1 MTTTVSGAGRGAT
14 GSATGSAAGGD
25 APALATISED
35 EAVDLAERIQGVA
48 ARQALINHKLLRL
61 LGDLDAGGGIAW
73 FAGITSTAHW
83 LSWACS
89 MSGGAARE
97 HVRVARA
104 LRAMPLVDALFG
116 EGRLTYSKVR
126 ELTRLAGRVQEQEL
140 CDLATEL
147 TASQLART
155 VRAFRA
161 CDGARL
167 EAESRKRM
175 VWRENLDGTVRL
187 SVCLPAE
194 DAALLR
200 AAVETAVVHERLDPA
215 PDQLPLGSTNAEQ
228 ADALVELARTYLAV
242 GPLAPLDD
250 DRHLV
255 VVQVSAESLAASG
268 VPAGTPD
275 APEAPDAPDAPDAPA
290 TSLVAGTC
298 AIEST
303 GPIEAATASRL
314 ACTASLV
321 GAIVDATGDVLA
333 LGRTRRLASR
343 AQRRAL
349 RIRDHGMCQY
359 PGCGST
365 RHVEAHHRAPWAAG
379 GGTDLDN
386 LVLLCG
392 RHHVSVHEGGVRIL
406 PNPSTQPDAGARWLF
421 VLPDGRPVRAPGDA
435 RPWVPAERIDPD
447 APAGCIFPPQAGA
460 GFSLADCVGVLFDI
474 RLDELPL
481 AS

>member
-1 MTTTVSGAGRGAT
+1 MKALSTKNTAPTT
-14 GSATGSAAGGD
+14 D
-25 APALATISED
+25 PPCLATISEE
-35 EAVDLAERIQGVA
+35 EAVELAERIQTVA
-48 ARQALINHKLLRL
+48 GRQAVLDHELLHL
-61 LGDLDAGGGIAW
+61 VGELDAAAGIAW
-73 FAGITSTAHW
+73 FEGITSTAHW

-104 LRAMPLVDALFG
+104 LRDLPLVDMLFA

-126 ELTRLAGRVQEQEL
+126 ELTRLVGRAREQEL
-140 CDLATEL
+140 CDIALEM

-161 CDGARL
+161 CDGSRL
-167 EAESRKRM
+167 EAESRKRLI
-175 VWRENLDGTVRL
+175 WRENLDGTVRV

-200 AAVETAVVHERLDPA
+200 AAVETAVVHERPDTAADP
-215 PDQLPLGSTNAEQ
+215 LPPGSTGAEQ

-242 GPLAPLDD
+242 GSLDALDD

-255 VVQVSAESLAASG
+255 VVQVSAENLAHESG
-268 VPAGTPD
+268 ALDVPAGTSAVLSTHPD
-275 APEAPDAPDAPDAPA
+275 RA
-290 TSLVAGTC
+290 TAAASSLVAGMC
-298 AIEST
+298 VIESA
-303 GPIEAATASRL
+303 GPIEPATASRL
-314 ACTASLV
+314 VCTASLV
-321 GAIVDATGDVLA
+321 GAVVDATGDVLA

-349 RIRDHGMCQY
+349 RVRDHGMCQY
-359 PGCGST
+359 PGCGAT

-392 RHHVSVHEGGVRIL
+392 RHHVCVHEGGVRIV
-406 PNPSTQPDAGARWLF
+406 PNPDAGVRWLF
-421 VLPDGRPVRAPGDA
+421 VLPDGRLVRPPGWEPRVA
-435 RPWVPAERIDPD
+435 WPVPATLARELD
-447 APAGCIFPPQAGA
+447 ADTRSEAVPAGSVFPPGGGA
-460 GFSLADCVGVLFDI
+460 GFSLADCVAVLFDI

>member
-1 MTTTVSGAGRGAT
+1 MTTTTVAG
-14 GSATGSAAGGD
+14 
-25 APALATISED
+25 PISES
-35 EAVDLAERIQGVA
+35 EAVGLAEQIQGVA
-48 ARQALINHKLLRL
+48 ARQALMDHELLRL
-61 LGDLDAGGGIAW
+61 LGELDAGGGIAW

-89 MSGGAARE
+89 LSGGAARE

-104 LRAMPLVDALFG
+104 LRELPLVDAIFG

-200 AAVETAVVHERLDPA
+200 AAVERAVVHERPDPA

-242 GPLAPLDD
+242 GPLDALDD

-255 VVQVSAESLAASG
+255 VVQVSAESLANSRD
-268 VPAGTPD
+268 VPAGTSGNPD
-275 APEAPDAPDAPDAPA
+275 AAA

-298 AIEST
+298 SIEST

-314 ACTASLV
+314 VCTASLV
-321 GAIVDATGDVLA
+321 GAVVDSTGDVLA

-359 PGCGST
+359 PGCWAT

-392 RHHVSVHEGGVRIL
+392 RHHVSVHEGGVHIL
-406 PNPSTQPDAGARWLF
+406 ANPDPGPRWLF
-421 VLPDGRPVRAPGDA
+421 VLPDGRPIRAPGDPA
-435 RPWVPAERIDPD
+435 PWDAAPWDAAPWDAAPWDAAGAALSLAATPAPAEGPLTQPT
-447 APAGCIFPPQAGA
+447 PAGSVFPPGGGA
-460 GFSLADCVGVLFDI
+460 GFSLADCVAVLFDI